1 MVYSLKII
9 AKQVPPLTIVLKIE
23 IKSTNSAP
31 WIDAEVLKAVEK
43 KDRKKERLESR
54 LKSDSLNITGQYLY
68 CIVQDLKS
76 LIKWKH
82 N

>member
-1 MVYSLKII
+1 MPL
-9 AKQVPPLTIVLKIE
+9 LTIVLKIE

-31 WIDAEVLKAVEK
+31 WIDAKVLKAVEK
-43 KDRKKERLESR
+43 KERKKERLESR
-54 LKSDSLNITGQYLY
+54 PKSDSLNITGKYLY

>member
-9 AKQVPPLTIVLKIE
+9 AKQVPLLTIVLKIE

-43 KDRKKERLESR
+43 KEKKKERLESR

>member
-1 MVYSLKII
+1 MPL
-9 AKQVPPLTIVLKIE
+9 LTIVLKIE

-31 WIDAEVLKAVEK
+31 WIDAEVLKAVRK
-43 KDRKKERLESR
+43 KERKKERLESR

-68 CIVQDLKS
+68 CIVKDLKS

>member
-1 MVYSLKII
+1 M
-9 AKQVPPLTIVLKIE
+9 PPLTIVLKIE

-43 KDRKKERLESR
+43 KEKKKERLESR

>member
-1 MVYSLKII
+1 MPL
-9 AKQVPPLTIVLKIE
+9 LTIVVKIE

-31 WIDAEVLKAVEK
+31 WIDAEVLKAVRK
-43 KDRKKERLESR
+43 KERKKERLESR
-54 LKSDSLNITGQYLY
+54 LKSD